1 VDDFIFVVH
10 TPFNLHVHCAIY
22 CLFSSQVFLS
32 QSIFTVDMEAV
43 HDHLKPGYTTSAIF
57 KVSHPN
63 KLISLSEINSI
74 IKGIRDPEII
84 GRQSQKIHYEIG
96 LTSKWFIVAARS
108 KIPRGVDGNNLLL
121 IADIAATL
129 DRRGELLK
137 VALFQNFTDC
147 QIQSLEETMVS
158 SNGTWSGTKQKKRR
172 RRQSDDLDELAA
184 TGNAEKKGIL
194 SRLLGSFGFGRQD
207 DDAPRHKR
215 TRLLA

>member
-1 VDDFIFVVH
+1 
-10 TPFNLHVHCAIY
+10 
-22 CLFSSQVFLS
+22 
-32 QSIFTVDMEAV
+32 MEAV

-108 KIPRGVDGNNLLL
+108 KIPRGADGNDPLL

-137 VALFQNFTDC
+137 AALYQNFTDC
-147 QIQSLEETMVS
+147 QIQSLEETMIS

-172 RRQSDDLDELAA
+172 RRQSDDLDEMAGA
-184 TGNAEKKGIL
+184 SNVVKKGIF
-194 SRLLGSFGFGRQD
+194 SRLLGSFRVVRK
-207 DDAPRHKR
+207 DDAPRNKR
-215 TRLLA
+215 TRLVA